1 MTATPISR
9 RRFLRLTGAASV
21 VVGAGVA
28 RAAVPFTHPDRYD
41 DGNRS
46 IPGGTAGE
54 PSRVIIVGAG
64 FAGLAAA
71 NALRNAGVP
80 CVVLE
85 GRDRIGGR
93 AHTVDVGGSPVD
105 VGCSWITDPIGNP
118 MTRFATRS
126 GVLQTNAA
134 IEADVPTSRFFD
146 ERTGVVL
153 PPQTLLAASHA
164 VRFEQE
170 AGAISKELG
179 PRASTKDGILRYAD
193 EHKMQG
199 DARRRGEF
207 FMRLVTEVPDATDW
221 DKDSLAAWAGYSSP
235 YYGFGQGDFPLGGYR
250 RIVAALASGSTIRA
264 RRRVTDVIARADGV
278 RVVADGPRGT
288 ETYEG
293 SHVLVT
299 VPLGVMKAGAI
310 RFDPAPPPSMT
321 GAIARLGF
329 GVFEKIV
336 LRFPEPY
343 WAAEHTHI
351 FHLSDPDPMRF
362 PLIVDYFHLEQIPV
376 LVAFNVGSYGTE
388 VGALSPKEAVARM
401 LAVLRRVQGGPIPAP
416 VDVAITG
423 WRLDEFSRGSYSYIP
438 VGATPADQVR
448 LSTPLAGR
456 VFFAGEATSTARYG
470 YADGAFSTGIREAKR
485 ILRAPYVTITPG
497 R

>member
-1 MTATPISR
+1 MSDTTISR
-9 RRFLRLTGAASV
+9 RRFLRLTGAASLV
-21 VVGAGVA
+21 AASGAA
-28 RAAVPFTHPDRYD
+28 RAAVPYSHPDRYD

-46 IPGGTAGE
+46 IPPGAAGE
-54 PSRVIIVGAG
+54 PTRVIVIGAG

-71 NALRNAGVP
+71 NAFRNAGID
-80 CVVLE
+80 CVVLD

-105 VGCSWITDPIGNP
+105 LGCSWITDPIGNP
-118 MTRFATRS
+118 MTRFATRA

-146 ERTGVVL
+146 ARTGVVL
-153 PPQTLLAASHA
+153 PPGTLAAASHA
-164 VRFEQE
+164 VLFEQQ
-170 AGAISKELG
+170 AGSISAELG
-179 PRASTKDGILRYAD
+179 PGASTKDGIIRYAD
-193 EHKMQG
+193 QHKLHG
-199 DARRRGEF
+199 DARRRGEY

-235 YYGFGQGDFPLGGYR
+235 YYGFGQGDFPVGGYR
-250 RIVAALASGSTIRA
+250 RIITALAAGSAIRL
-264 RRRVTDVIARADGV
+264 RRRVTDVVARTDGV
-278 RVVADGPRGT
+278 HVVVAGPNGT
-288 ETYEG
+288 ETYDG
-293 SHVLVT
+293 SHAVVT

-310 RFDPAPPPSMT
+310 AFDPALPPSVT

-343 WAAEHTHI
+343 WATEHTHI
-351 FHLSDPDPMRF
+351 FHLSDPDPMHF

-388 VGALSPKEAVARM
+388 IGGLSSRDAVARM
-401 LAVLRRVQGGPIPAP
+401 LAVLRRVQGGRIPDP

-423 WRLDEFSRGSYSYIP
+423 WRLDPFSRGSYSYIP
-438 VGATPADQVR
+438 VGSKPADQVR

-485 ILRAPYVTITPG
+485 VMRSRYVTITPG
-497 R
+497 

>member
-1 MTATPISR
+1 MAAHPISR

-21 VVGAGVA
+21 VAASGAA
-28 RAAVPFTHPDRYD
+28 RAAIPFPHPDRYD
-41 DGNRS
+41 GGNRA
-46 IPGGTAGE
+46 IPGGAAGD
-54 PSRVIIVGAG
+54 PRRVIVIGAG

-71 NALRNAGVP
+71 NAFRNAGID

-85 GRDRIGGR
+85 GRDRVGGR
-93 AHTVDVGGSPVD
+93 ARTVEVGGSPVD
-105 VGCSWITDPIGNP
+105 LGCSWITDPVGNP
-118 MTRFATRS
+118 MTRFATRA

-146 ERTGVVL
+146 ARTGVVL
-153 PPQTLLAASHA
+153 PPQTLAAASHA

-170 AGAISKELG
+170 AGAISAALG
-179 PRASTKDGILRYAD
+179 PSASTKDGIIRYAD
-193 EHKMQG
+193 SHRMHG
-199 DARRRGEF
+199 DYRRRSEF

-235 YYGFGQGDFPLGGYR
+235 YYGFGQGDFPVGGYT
-250 RIVAALASGSTIRA
+250 RIVNALASGSTVRL
-264 RRRVTDVIARADGV
+264 RRRATDVVVGPGGV
-278 RVVADGPRGT
+278 RVLAEGPGGP

-299 VPLGVMKAGAI
+299 APLGVMKAGTI
-310 RFDPAPPPSMT
+310 RFDPALTPAMA

-343 WAAEHTHI
+343 WATEHTHI

-388 VGALSPKEAVARM
+388 IGSLSPKDAIARM

-416 VDVAITG
+416 TDAAVTG
-423 WRLDEFSRGSYSYIP
+423 WRLDPFSRGSYSFIP
-438 VGATPADQVR
+438 VGSSAADQVR
-448 LSTPLAGR
+448 LSAPLAGR
-456 VFFAGEATSTARYG
+456 VFFAGEATSTQRYG
-470 YADGAFSTGIREAKR
+470 YADGAFSTGVREAKR
-485 ILRAPYVTITPG
+485 ILRSRYVTITPG